1 MDLAATA
8 VGDPPTKASPGMGV
22 GNVKNKQKKKKLFV
36 RYLLFRQIIVTA
48 FIYASNMFYALC
60 KMF

>member
-22 GNVKNKQKKKKLFV
+22 GNVKNKQKKKK
-36 RYLLFRQIIVTA
+36 A
-48 FIYASNMFYALC
+48 FCEIFTLPTNNSNSFHLRI
-60 KMF
+60 